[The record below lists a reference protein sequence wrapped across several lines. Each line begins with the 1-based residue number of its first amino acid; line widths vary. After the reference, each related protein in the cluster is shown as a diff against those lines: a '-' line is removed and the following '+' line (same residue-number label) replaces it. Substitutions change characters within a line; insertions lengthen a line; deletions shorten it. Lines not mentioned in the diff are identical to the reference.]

1 MEQQKNQPTRNE
13 KKQGTAD
20 NKTIMAVIAYILFFI
35 PLLTED
41 KKDPFVRYHVRQGLA
56 LFALAIVIFLF
67 NGMIYN
73 IFPLSMWYFA
83 RLISWLLNI
92 AVLVFFILGV
102 KNALS
107 HKEEPL
113 PLIGKIAEKFKI

>member
-1 MEQQKNQPTRNE
+1 MEQQKNQSTENE

-20 NKTIMAVIAYILFFI
+20 NKTIMAVIAYILFFV

-56 LFALAIVIFLF
+56 LFALAVVVYLL

-92 AVLVFFILGV
+92 AVLVLFILGV